1 MSKMTQIAVGV
12 TALRREP
19 RDDAPI
25 DTQLLYGEHFVVDE
39 NRDGWVRGRALRDG
53 YRGWVRA
60 HVLAVLERDATHRVT
75 ALRTY
80 VYSKPDLKSEP
91 RHLISMNAQIDA
103 GKSQGRFIETQDGG
117 WVFAGHLAAFDSF
130 EPDFVAVAERFVGT
144 PYFWGG
150 RDSRGLD
157 CSGLVQ
163 TAFAAAGVN
172 VPRDSG
178 DQEKA
183 LSERWI
189 CIDPASPKKRGD
201 LVFWAGHVGIM
212 VDETR
217 FIHAN
222 ATFMETTIETLSD
235 AEARIEPLYGAIRS
249 VIRPAFD

>member
-1 MSKMTQIAVGV
+1 MNEMMQVAIGV

-25 DTQLLYGEHFVVDE
+25 DTQLLYGERFTVDE
-39 NRDGWVRGRALRDG
+39 SRDGWVHGHAPRDG
-53 YRGWVRA
+53 YRGWVRE
-60 HVLAVLERDATHRVT
+60 HDLAASDREATHRVT

-91 RHLISMNAQIDA
+91 RHLVSMNSRICA
-103 GKSQGRFIETQDGG
+103 GETQDRFVQTQDGG
-117 WVFAGHLAAFDSF
+117 WVFSGHLATLDTF
-130 EPDFVAVAERFVGT
+130 EADFVTVAERFVGT

-150 RDSRGLD
+150 RDSRGLV

-163 TAFAAAGVN
+163 SAFAAAGIP

-183 LSERWI
+183 LSGRWASL
-189 CIDPASPKKRGD
+189 DPASPKERGD
-201 LVFWAGHVGIM
+201 LVFWPGHVGIM
-212 VDETR
+212 VDGTR

-222 ATFMETTIETLSD
+222 ATSMETTIEALSD

-249 VIRPAFD
+249 VVRPVI

>member
-1 MSKMTQIAVGV
+1 MTPLDQVRFGIAE
-12 TALRREP
+12 LRREP
-19 RDDAPI
+19 SDDSPM
-25 DTQLLYGEHFVVDE
+25 DTQLLYGETFNVNVVRRGWCQGYAT
-39 NRDGWVRGRALRDG
+39 RDSYEGWVKKRDLVLV
-53 YRGWVRA
+53 VRP
-60 HVLAVLERDATHRVT
+60 VTHRVK

-80 VYSKPDLKSEP
+80 VYSQPDLKSKP
-91 RHLISMNAQIDA
+91 KHLISMNAQIDA

-189 CIDPASPKKRGD
+189 CIDPASPKMRGD